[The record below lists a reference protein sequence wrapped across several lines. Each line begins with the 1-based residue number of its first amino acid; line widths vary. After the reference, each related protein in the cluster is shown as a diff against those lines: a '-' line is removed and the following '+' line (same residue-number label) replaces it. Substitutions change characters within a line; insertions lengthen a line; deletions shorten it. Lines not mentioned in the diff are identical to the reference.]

1 MHKIKLGVKDWKI
14 LAELDKDCRQS
25 DARIGKKVGL
35 SQQVVS
41 YRVNRL
47 IDGGVIRQFYTVIDL
62 TKLGYSIYKA
72 YFNLQIITKETEE
85 DIKKFIINHKN
96 IVWAGVLDGTWDLS
110 MTVAAKSAKEFD
122 TILKKFTSRFND
134 HIFNKTVLLVVEA
147 SDFIIGYNEETK
159 MVDLGIDDNI
169 VDIDDMDCRILSFI
183 AVNARMPYVE
193 LAKACGTSIDVV
205 RYRLK
210 KLKELGVIKG
220 FRVWFEPS
228 LTGKNLYKIL
238 LSLQN
243 LSPLREKNL
252 LGYCRRSSNVT
263 YALKSIGVW
272 DFKLELLL
280 KDTRELHKVIVDM
293 RNKFSDIIRNYET
306 IHIFEEYK
314 RNYCVF

>member
-1 MHKIKLGVKDWKI
+1 MQKIKMGVKDWKI

-72 YFNLQIITKETEE
+72 YFNLQIITKETEAE
-85 DIKKFIINHKN
+85 MKKFILSHKS

-110 MTVAAKSAKEFD
+110 MTVAARSAKEFD
-122 TILKKFTSRFND
+122 TILKEFTSRFND
-134 HIFNKTVLLVVEA
+134 HIFHKTVLLVVEA

-159 MVDLGIDDNI
+159 MVDLGIDDDI
-169 VDIDDMDCRILSFI
+169 VDIDDMDCRILSAI
-183 AVNARMPYVE
+183 SVNARMPYVD
-193 LAKACGTSIDVV
+193 LAKAADTSIDVV

-210 KLKELGVIKG
+210 KLKDMGVIKG
-220 FRVWFEPS
+220 SRVWLEPS

-243 LSPLREKNL
+243 VNHQREKNL
-252 LGYCRRSSNVT
+252 LGYCRRSANVT
-263 YALKSIGVW
+263 HALKSIGVW

-280 KDTRELHKVIVDM
+280 KDTRELHKAIVDI

-314 RNYCVF
+314 MDCGVF